1 MLGMIITHYGGQCF
15 KIQTGDI
22 VIAFN
27 PSSKDSKLKPA
38 RFGADVALVSLN
50 DKDFNGTENL
60 SYGDKEPFV
69 VSGPGEYET
78 KEIFIKGFL
87 TETNYGG
94 EKKINT
100 IYTVLFDGIKLC
112 FLGAVGSV
120 DSISS
125 EIKGEI
131 SRSDILFVP
140 IGGGDVIPSSGAGK
154 LAVSLEPKVI
164 IPMHYEGIGE
174 SDALK
179 EFLKE
184 EGVDKVSPVD
194 KLTVKKKD
202 LEGKEGEII
211 VLSKV

>member
-1 MLGMIITHYGGQCF
+1 MIITHYGGQCF
-15 KIQTGDI
+15 KMQTGDI
-22 VIAFN
+22 VVAFN
-27 PSSKDSKLKPA
+27 PPSKDSKLKPV

-50 DKDFNGTENL
+50 DKDFNGVETL
-60 SYGDKEPFV
+60 SYGDKEPLV
-69 VSGPGEYET
+69 VSGPGEYEV

-87 TETNYGG
+87 TETNYGS

-100 IYTVLFDGIKLC
+100 IYSVLFDGIKLC

-120 DSISS
+120 ESISS

-140 IGGGDVIPSSGAGK
+140 IGGEDVVSSSDAGK

-164 IPMHYEGIGE
+164 IPMHYEGVGE

-179 EFLKE
+179 KFLKE
-184 EGVDKVSPVD
+184 EGVDKISPID
-194 KLTVKKKD
+194 KLTIKKKD
-202 LEGKEGEII
+202 LDGKEGEIM
-211 VLSKV
+211 VLSKI

>member
-1 MLGMIITHYGGQCF
+1 MIITHYGGQCF
-15 KIQTGDI
+15 KMQTGDI
-22 VIAFN
+22 VVAFN
-27 PSSKDSKLKPA
+27 PPSKDSKLKPV

-50 DKDFNGTENL
+50 DKDFNGVETL
-60 SYGDKEPFV
+60 SYGDKEPLV
-69 VSGPGEYET
+69 VSGPGEYEV

-100 IYTVLFDGIKLC
+100 IYSVLFDSIKLC

-120 DSISS
+120 ESISS

-140 IGGGDVIPSSGAGK
+140 IGGEDVVSSSDAGK

-164 IPMHYEGIGE
+164 IPMHYEGVGE

-179 EFLKE
+179 KFLKE
-184 EGVDKVSPVD
+184 EGVDKISPID
-194 KLTVKKKD
+194 KLTIKKKD
-202 LEGKEGEII
+202 LDGKEGEIM
-211 VLSKV
+211 VLSKI